1 MELNNEMELQQV
13 LEVVHVVD
21 LPPLRLLIIV
31 SSGFIVMK
39 EFSCLSAFSFLIE
52 LKKVHV

>member
-31 SSGFIVMK
+31 SSGFIVMN